1 MGLADSDGPETVERL
16 GRQRRMMNLFNSSRV
31 GAQWAAAGRM
41 LAVAATAACAQV
53 AWGQGY
59 LEQEDPRWVS
69 SDPWPVEEQPARIP
83 PQAFAG
89 DRRAL
94 RPPTTIVIPDPAS
107 QPLRPPQR
115 SKQSRLPAQPAPLPR
130 QQVPAP
136 DVDPYG
142 RWVESTASAD
152 RARRNPKP
160 APRVFAIPEP
170 QILGGPRARG
180 SAGQHDVIQDKAVP
194 SAQTNA
200 RISGYRSL
208 PAERAVAPVDVAPQ
222 LQRAPTASETRTR
235 ERPAPEVFPPLRPAA
250 KPPGSPDAG
259 PMQSRLPAPATL
271 PRQPA
276 GFGHDSGLGAGDS
289 IRVNVFGQPDLATE
303 TVVGD
308 DGSVSLPLID
318 RVQVAGLS
326 TQQASDRVAAAY
338 ESGGFLKQPQ
348 VNITIE
354 ELRSRQIS
362 VLGSVASPGRFPLE
376 SSTTVLDALALAGG
390 ITAQGSRTVAL
401 VRRGGDRHQR
411 YSINLDQLL
420 TAQNT
425 GTIDLQAG
433 DTIYVPVAPK
443 FYIYGEVRRPD
454 AYPLPESITVMQAI
468 SLGGGLTDRG
478 SDSKVKLK
486 RTLEDGRTVTRSVGL
501 EDRVQPDDVIVVKER
516 LF

>member
-1 MGLADSDGPETVERL
+1 
-16 GRQRRMMNLFNSSRV
+16 
-31 GAQWAAAGRM
+31 
-41 LAVAATAACAQV
+41 
-53 AWGQGY
+53 
-59 LEQEDPRWVS
+59 
-69 SDPWPVEEQPARIP
+69 
-83 PQAFAG
+83 
-89 DRRAL
+89 
-94 RPPTTIVIPDPAS
+94 
-107 QPLRPPQR
+107 
-115 SKQSRLPAQPAPLPR
+115 
-130 QQVPAP
+130 
-136 DVDPYG
+136 
-142 RWVESTASAD
+142 
-152 RARRNPKP
+152 
-160 APRVFAIPEP
+160 
-170 QILGGPRARG
+170 
-180 SAGQHDVIQDKAVP
+180 
-194 SAQTNA
+194 
-200 RISGYRSL
+200 
-208 PAERAVAPVDVAPQ
+208 
-222 LQRAPTASETRTR
+222 
-235 ERPAPEVFPPLRPAA
+235 
-250 KPPGSPDAG
+250 
-259 PMQSRLPAPATL
+259 MQSRLPAPATL